1 MLTIQ
6 KKRIEPTKTMPSFC
20 FLFDVSF
27 FVEDLWLECM
37 PRDALNRPLGQHL
50 SPHSVLHV
58 QGLPS
63 GLMVKTLHF
72 QCVGGIGSI
81 PGQGNKILH
90 AVGYDQKVKKKKEE
104 D

>member
-6 KKRIEPTKTMPSFC
+6 KKRIEPTKTMPSFH

-50 SPHSVLHV
+50 SPHSILHV

-63 GLMVKTLHF
+63 GPMVKTPEKEWTEDNKKPF
-72 QCVGGIGSI
+72 RSII
-81 PGQGNKILH
+81 PG
-90 AVGYDQKVKKKKEE
+90 Y
-104 D
+104 